1 MDGGPILY
9 TFAIL
14 LLVGLPALAVR
25 DSGRDLDMEELRRAV
40 RFRRAIY
47 VSIGLSLLVVAGVT
61 FAVARWQGVPD
72 EALGWRVEGVMGS
85 IGWSLGIAIAGLG
98 LAWLVAVGARRL
110 QLEESEIAQLL
121 MPRDAGEKRGFLLL
135 AGVGA
140 VCEEYIYRGF
150 LLHVFTTWWGL
161 PWLAA
166 VVTSV
171 SFGFAHGYQRMAGI
185 LRAAVLGGILAVPV
199 LRTGSLFP
207 AIVAHFW
214 MNAAIGLGAWR
225 LLMPDVEGEP
235 AENVAANERR

>member
-1 MDGGPILY
+1 MDGGPVLY
-9 TFAIL
+9 IFAIL

-25 DSGRDLDMEELRRAV
+25 DSSRDLDMRELRRAA

-47 VSIGLSLLVVAGVT
+47 VSIGLSLLVVGGVT
-61 FAVARWQGVPD
+61 FAVARWQDVPN
-72 EALGWRVEGVMGS
+72 EALGWRVEDVTGA
-85 IGWSLGIAIAGLG
+85 IGWSLGTAIAGLG
-98 LAWLVAVGARRL
+98 LAWLVAVAARRL
-110 QLEESEIAQLL
+110 QLEESEIARLL

-140 VCEEYIYRGF
+140 VSEEYIYRGF
-150 LLHVFTTWWGL
+150 LLHVFASWWGL

-166 VVTSV
+166 VITSV

-199 LRTGSLFP
+199 LQTGSLFP

-225 LLMPDVEGEP
+225 YLMPEIAEEPDESGPGSTGE
-235 AENVAANERR
+235 